1 MSTGFGPAAVST
13 ILGLKLIATVWFCV
27 FGLYLYL
34 IVLLHIRHR
43 KAMLAKDEQVIASWR
58 PGALPFVTIQLP
70 VYNEQQVVTELLE
83 SITRLDYPHDR
94 FEIHILDDSTDTTTQ
109 IALGLVEHYRG
120 QGFDI
125 ELLRRPDRSGYKA
138 GNLRAGHDKARGE
151 FIAIFDADFRPPADF
166 LRKTLPF
173 FQDARLACVQTLWGH
188 VNERHSTMTIALGLA
203 LDGFNYVVQS
213 AQCWSGLLMH
223 FQGTGGIW
231 RKTAIDDAGGWK
243 FDTLTEDLDLSY
255 QAYLRGWTLKY
266 LPQVVCLGELPETIA
281 AAKAQ
286 QHRWTKGGCQVALK
300 ALPDIFRSRLPLK
313 VKAETSLYMLSM
325 VLQPCMLAIA
335 LCWPAQLGIGASMA
349 PILHAGPAVLLTI
362 GSLGPLIMSLYA
374 LRRLHGDWLGRIHHY
389 AYFCLWGMGVSIN
402 NTRAIIEAL
411 LGIRSGFVR
420 TPRFRSASGAPLA
433 QARADRPRLDWQ
445 VAVEA
450 GISIYSLAGCATLA
464 LQEHAVFDP
473 FLGLFGLGVGIVAVQ
488 NVREALGWDRVAD
501 SDTTSP
507 TVPVAPSE
515 RASP

>member
-1 MSTGFGPAAVST
+1 MFTGFGPAAVST

-34 IVLLHIRHR
+34 LVLLHMRHR
-43 KAMLAKDEQVIASWR
+43 KAMLARDEQVIASWR

-70 VYNEQQVVTELLE
+70 VYNEQQMVAELLE
-83 SITRLDYPHDR
+83 SITRLDYPRDR
-94 FEIHILDDSTDTTTQ
+94 FEIHILDDSTDATTQ

-335 LCWPAQLGIGASMA
+335 LSWPALLAEGGDTAL
-349 PILHAGPAVLLTI
+349 ILHVVPTALLTF
-362 GSLGPLIMSLYA
+362 GSLGPMMLSFYA
-374 LRRLHGDWLGRIHHY
+374 LKRLHKDWFRRIHHY
-389 AYFCLWGMGVSIN
+389 MYFGIWGMGVSIN

-411 LGIRSGFVR
+411 LGIKSGFQR
-420 TPRFRSASGAPLA
+420 TPRFRSGSGASLA
-433 QARADRPRLDWQ
+433 QAAEDRPRLGWQ
-445 VAVEA
+445 VALEVA
-450 GISIYSLAGCATLA
+450 ISIYSLTGCVL
-464 LQEHAVFDP
+464 LLLHDHPIIDP
-473 FLGLFGLGVGIVAVQ
+473 FLAIFGLAVGTVAVQ
-488 NVREALGWDRVAD
+488 NVREAWGWGRAA
-501 SDTTSP
+501 SIAGNRQRL
-507 TVPVAPSE
+507 PVNP
-515 RASP
+515 